1 MKSISFGR
9 DKTQILK
16 GIALILMIIHHTVNP
31 GYWAE
36 EGSVLYQ
43 VLDKIGAATKICVWI
58 FAFLVGYGYYCSKNK
73 TLKYSIKRI
82 LLLVIPFWMML
93 FLLFIPLA
101 YASGNLYETLTSGG
115 GNWLVGLIY
124 NMFGC
129 VETLNWYSW
138 FVGVYC
144 ISILFMPLLDKLF
157 QKYPKYGW
165 ITAILVFYAAAVLLH
180 FIPGWAD
187 MPLVSMLF
195 TTFRIIAIIIVGY
208 MCAMWNEQGKIPRWF
223 EGKSRLLL
231 SILAIC
237 AVLLIQAANIPSA
250 GFCIQAFY
258 TPIFVFAIVGICNSF
273 DSKWLKSA
281 LSKVGDLSMYMWFF
295 HAIFFTES
303 VNLYTKNLVFEP
315 FHTWAYT
322 FVMTFVLTYLGSWGI
337 QAALS
342 PIIKRI
348 K

>member
-1 MKSISFGR
+1 
-9 DKTQILK
+9 
-16 GIALILMIIHHTVNP
+16 
-31 GYWAE
+31 
-36 EGSVLYQ
+36 
-43 VLDKIGAATKICVWI
+43 
-58 FAFLVGYGYYCSKNK
+58 
-73 TLKYSIKRI
+73 
-82 LLLVIPFWMML
+82 
-93 FLLFIPLA
+93 
-101 YASGNLYETLTSGG
+101 
-115 GNWLVGLIY
+115 
-124 NMFGC
+124 
-129 VETLNWYSW
+129 
-138 FVGVYC
+138 
-144 ISILFMPLLDKLF
+144 MPLLDKLF

-208 MCAMWNEQGKIPRWF
+208 MCAMWNEQGKIPHWF
-223 EGKSRLLL
+223 EGKSRLLI

-258 TPIFVFAIVGICNSF
+258 TPVFVFAIVGICNSF